1 MRKEAMRHNA
11 GSSLQEAESSL
22 QEAES
27 SLQEAEFSLQDA
39 GFSLRNAGF
48 SLIEIL
54 VVITIIGLLIGLS
67 TGAYSTWITRG
78 EEAKTQSLIE
88 ELKVYA
94 QTYEQETGGFPPSNL
109 SALGVN
115 STGDSSNEGIE
126 AFVLSL
132 YRKDLTRNLRPASE
146 SDLVNVDNDQAD
158 KNISVFGSAALL
170 EFVDAW
176 NNPIIYINWRDYSE
190 TFSYLVESPDT
201 DREAIDV
208 HALKNSMTGTYFN
221 FDSYQIISVG
231 PDGIFDTEDDL
242 ANFKR

>member
-1 MRKEAMRHNA
+1 M
-11 GSSLQEAESSL
+11 
-22 QEAES
+22 
-27 SLQEAEFSLQDA
+27 
-39 GFSLRNAGF
+39 
-48 SLIEIL
+48 
-54 VVITIIGLLIGLS
+54 VITIIGLLIGLS
-67 TGAYSTWITRG
+67 TGAYSAWITRG
-78 EEAKTQSLIE
+78 EEAKTKSLIE

-94 QTYEQETGGFPPSNL
+94 QAYEQETGGYPPSTL

-132 YRKDLTRNLRPASE
+132 YRKDLSRNLRPASE
-146 SDLVNVDNDQAD
+146 SDLKNLDDDQAD
-158 KNISVFGSAALL
+158 KNISVFGNAALL

-190 TFSYLVESPDT
+190 TFSYLVENPDT
-201 DREAIDV
+201 EREAIDV
-208 HALKNSMTGTYFN
+208 NALKNSMTGTYYN

-242 ANFKR
+242 ANFTRKEQ